1 MFIPNSLLE
10 LKDFDL
16 RKIIVLRNPLGGP
29 GEQTVEKQNPT
40 HSNRDF
46 RRGGGLAKIWVQ
58 PPYSAKNRAACPRR
72 VQDVCT
78 EWAFRSVKIAIQ
90 LPRPARQVFGN
101 PEEYPSFAEA
111 QHSRAQDIVVRGLS
125 KQSFSIFADISPLP
139 PAFPCARP
147 VPVRRTGYGTHREQY
162 GSVKGRLHLDADM
175 MKAIDK
181 VTRDILHPM
190 G

>member
-78 EWAFRSVKIAIQ
+78 EAARNYSNSAIQ
-90 LPRPARQVFGN
+90 IPCPAGKHLRIRKNTLPSPR
-101 PEEYPSFAEA
+101 
-111 QHSRAQDIVVRGLS
+111 HSTAGHKIWWCEGYRSSRF
-125 KQSFSIFADISPLP
+125 QSLRISPLP

-181 VTRDILHPM
+181 VTRDILYPM